1 MQESDKSQHDR
12 TVQAALDEHEP
23 NLQEILQIANQT
35 PFASADERDMSLVSS
50 GFSHGWTVG
59 MEAGETSGIHKSA
72 AFDLIR
78 KSITVL
84 DGFLVDDAPLA
95 TVEALRNEA
104 GEYLNRANSAM
115 FSAFYRS
122 MAVTYG
128 FSAAAVLRKSAP
140 LSDEDAFDLGVCVF
154 AADRG
159 AFYGFV
165 VFSEDQS
172 VPCRCPYHCKVA
184 LAEKAITQE
193 QAEKAMVARFS
204 TKRAALPEFGR
215 WFHNTIKEHLAKEM
229 GPTQVV
235 ADLNMVGAAQVAHDM
250 LTKFGLGGG
259 K

>member
-1 MQESDKSQHDR
+1 MQESDKSPHDR

-35 PFASADERDMSLVSS
+35 PFSSPEERDMSLVSS

-59 MEAGETSGIHKSA
+59 MGAGESSGTHKSA

-84 DGFLVDDAPLA
+84 DGFLVDDAPLT

-104 GEYLNRANSAM
+104 GEYLNRANSALL
-115 FSAFYRS
+115 SAFYRS
-122 MAVTYG
+122 MAVLYG
-128 FSAAAVLRKSAP
+128 VSAAAVLRKSAP
-140 LSDEDAFDLGVCVF
+140 ISDEDAFDLGVCVF
-154 AADRG
+154 AADRV

-165 VFSEDQS
+165 VFSEDTS
-172 VPCRCPYHCKVA
+172 MPCRCPYHCKNA
-184 LAEKAITQE
+184 LAEKAVTQE
-193 QAEKAMVARFS
+193 QAEKAMVGRFA
-204 TKRAALPEFGR
+204 TKRVALPEFGR
-215 WFHNTIKEHLAKEM
+215 WFHGSIKEHLDKEM